1 MRPLIGI
8 TASLRPKEGSAIH
21 ELADRYV
28 QAVWQA
34 GGLPVLLPIGEPEMA
49 MILAQRLD
57 GIIFSGGRDIP
68 PDLYGEAPH
77 SATNTDDAMRRRT
90 EFEIPL
96 AKAMA
101 KLGKPILGI
110 CLGCQLLN
118 VAFGGTLLQDIP
130 SECPNALSHRAERG
144 FVRHRVVV
152 EHPSLLAEWLGLNDG
167 GEILVASSHHQAIK
181 TVGKGLRVVAYA
193 PDGIVEAIEAADG
206 KPIVGVQWHPEA
218 QQEDLHAQHL
228 FDAFVRACVKEGV
241 ITTGGQ

>member
-8 TASLRPKEGSAIH
+8 TTSLRPKEGGAVF

-34 GGLPVLLPIGEPEMA
+34 GGLPVLLPALQPEMA
-49 MILAQRLD
+49 MSLAQQFD
-57 GIIFSGGRDIP
+57 GVIFSGGGDIP

-77 SATNTDDAMRRRT
+77 PATKTDDAMRRRT
-90 EFEIPL
+90 EFEIAL

-101 KLGKPILGI
+101 KLFKPVLGI

-130 SECPNALSHRAERG
+130 SERPDALSHHTEQG
-144 FVRHRVVV
+144 FVSHRVIVKY
-152 EHPSLLAEWLGLNDG
+152 PSLLAEWLGLKDS
-167 GEILVASSHHQAIK
+167 GEIVVKSAHHQAIK
-181 TVGKGLRVVAYA
+181 AVGRGLRVSALS

-218 QQEDLHAQHL
+218 GHDDPYAQHL
-228 FDAFVRACVKEGV
+228 FDAFVRTCA
-241 ITTGGQ
+241 GQ